1 MVSRGTKSC
10 NQPEFLNFVTM
21 VTIQIVLELFLVPR
35 KTIVIDI
42 LVFGK
47 LSRTIMIFMA
57 TTSYNQLDFFNLVT
71 MATNKLVFD
80 INKEVKNKNISF
92 WKTI

>member
-1 MVSRGTKSC
+1 M
-10 NQPEFLNFVTM
+10 
-21 VTIQIVLELFLVPR
+21 PR

-42 LVFGK
+42 LFFGK

-71 MATNKLVFD
+71 MATNKIVFD
-80 INKEVKNKNISF
+80 INKEVKNKNIIF